1 MSILLAPNPVPGAL
15 RAAIG
20 QAIQQNDDLI
30 LLPGEHFTNPHSSE
44 QIQVPATGLHIH
56 VQSPITARSIIKRPN
71 GGLDGDDQYGLFF
84 IPAPPTQPE
93 IAAAQWKRVFDRGAA
108 KPPEPNFEYEIVV
121 RGDILIENVDIDCNI
136 QNQPIQQQDP
146 NNPWEHSAMLA
157 FSGALYGSSAAL
169 DFGQS
174 PDGVPRRMYVA
185 FRSVTVKSMN
195 SENGGVADD
204 IWISRG
210 SFHPNIQ
217 QLTLDQIRA
226 VTRRNP
232 KRATIGFTELAAAV
246 NITSCELDSLH
257 VEDDVRWDTLPR
269 QTPEFQKAHMNLNSI
284 VTKKLDLGAKGF
296 VLDLSAT
303 GITVTE
309 EFTADQV
316 SGTLQNSIIH
326 KAAEPIA
333 RLDMQFL
340 KVQWK
345 FPVLKDP
352 LGKPFVRG
360 LLAITR
366 DAEPCRAVFRNN
378 TFSVVDPMTADILGQ
393 LIDGDP
399 VVAINNVSGN
409 QVLLSFE
416 ACAFDPRFA
425 SDGFRNTH
433 IAHPATR
440 GVWTFQRA
448 DFRGVP
454 LERALLIPDDQAD
467 RQIFVL
473 VF

>member
-1 MSILLAPNPVPGAL
+1 MSIILAPNPVPGAL

-44 QIQVPATGLHIH
+44 QIQVPATGLHLH
-56 VQSPITARSIIKRPN
+56 VQSPITARWIIKQQD

-84 IPAPPTQPE
+84 IPAPPTTAE
-93 IAAAQWKRVFDRGAA
+93 IAGAQWKRVSDRRQ
-108 KPPEPNFEYEIVV
+108 KQPPEPDFEYEIVV
-121 RGDILIENVDIDCNI
+121 RGRHTHRKHRHRLQHPEPADTTAG
-136 QNQPIQQQDP
+136 PQQSLGTLGDAGVLRCAVPQ
-146 NNPWEHSAMLA
+146 LA
-157 FSGALYGSSAAL
+157 GTE

-185 FRSVTVKSMN
+185 FRSVTVRAMN
-195 SENGGVADD
+195 SKNGDVAVD

-217 QLTLDQIRA
+217 QLTLDHIRA
-226 VTRRNP
+226 SNRSNR
-232 KRATIGFTELAAAV
+232 KRATIGLTELAAAI

-257 VEDDVRWDTLPR
+257 VEDDVRWDVLPR
-269 QTPEFQKAHMNLNSI
+269 QTPQFQKAHMNLNAI
-284 VTKKLDLGAKGF
+284 VTRKLDLGAKGF
-296 VLDLSAT
+296 VLDLTAT

-326 KAAEPIA
+326 KAANPIA

-340 KVQWK
+340 NVQWK

-360 LLAITR
+360 LLATTR
-366 DAEPCRAVFRNN
+366 DSEPCRAVFRNN
-378 TFSVVDPMTADILGQ
+378 TFSVVGPMTPEI
-393 LIDGDP
+393 
-399 VVAINNVSGN
+399 
-409 QVLLSFE
+409 
-416 ACAFDPRFA
+416 PRTVDCRRA
-425 SDGFRNTH
+425 GGRDRSRE
-433 IAHPATR
+433 R
-440 GVWTFQRA
+440 QRSA
-448 DFRGVP
+448 AEF
-454 LERALLIPDDQAD
+454 
-467 RQIFVL
+467 
-473 VF
+473 

>member
-1 MSILLAPNPVPGAL
+1 MSIILAPNPVPGAL

-44 QIQVPATGLHIH
+44 QIQVPGTGLHIH
-56 VQSPITARSIIKRPN
+56 VQSPITARSIVKRPN
-71 GGLDGDDQYGLFF
+71 GGMAGDDQYGLFF
-84 IPAPPTQPE
+84 IPAPPTTAE
-93 IAAAQWKRVFDRGAA
+93 IAAAQWKRVLDRRQ
-108 KPPEPNFEYEIVV
+108 KQPPEPDFEYEIVV
-121 RGDILIENVDIDCNI
+121 RGDILIENIDIDCNI

-157 FSGALYGSSAAL
+157 FSGALYPSSSAL

-185 FRSVTVKSMN
+185 FRSVTVRAMN
-195 SENGGVADD
+195 SKNGDVADD

-210 SFHPNIQ
+210 SFHPNVQ
-217 QLTLDQIRA
+217 QLTLDHIRA
-226 VTRRNP
+226 TNRSNR
-232 KRATIGFTELAAAV
+232 KRATIGFTELAAAI

-257 VEDDVRWDTLPR
+257 VEDDVRWDVLPR
-269 QTPEFQKAHMNLNSI
+269 QTPEFQKAHMNLNAI
-284 VTKKLDLGAKGF
+284 VTR
-296 VLDLSAT
+296 
-303 GITVTE
+303 ITVTE

-326 KAAEPIA
+326 KAANPIA
-333 RLDMQFL
+333 RLNMQFL
-340 KVQWK
+340 NVQWK
-345 FPVLKDP
+345 FPVLKDL

-360 LLAITR
+360 LLATTR

-378 TFSVVDPMTADILGQ
+378 TFSVVDPMTPDIAGQ
-393 LIDGDP
+393 LIAGEP
-399 VVAINNVSGN
+399 VAAIDHVSGN
-409 QVLLSFE
+409 EVLLSFE
-416 ACAFDPRFA
+416 ACAFDPRFS

-433 IAHPATR
+433 IAHTATR
-440 GVWTFQRA
+440 GVWTFHRA
-448 DFRGVP
+448 DFHGVP
-454 LERALLIPDDQAD
+454 LARALLVPDDKAE
-467 RQIFVL
+467 RQIVVL